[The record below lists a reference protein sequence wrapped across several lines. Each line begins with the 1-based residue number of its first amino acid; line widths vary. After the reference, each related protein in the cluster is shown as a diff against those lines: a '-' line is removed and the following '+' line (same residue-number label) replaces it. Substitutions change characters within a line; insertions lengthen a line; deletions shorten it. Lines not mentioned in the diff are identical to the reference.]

1 MINTM
6 WKEITDMLHMDLAN
20 CDLPDPP
27 PAKSTIRNLPFL

>member
-27 PAKSTIRNLPFL
+27 LWQAVV